1 MINHREANE
10 EDRKQLTE
18 WIAAGPDS
26 HKVVTEF
33 WINQRDENGVLK
45 APGVK
50 TVAIEDESGKI
61 FHLRIENVMRV
72 YVQFPP
78 DGEIDPER
86 MKSALV
92 GSFKTIAGN
101 AIRLGY
107 KEMVFD
113 SVSKPLIRFFRKL
126 GFKKLD
132 DTFGVRL

>member
-10 EDRKQLTE
+10 DDRKQLAE
-18 WIAAGPDS
+18 WIAVSPES
-26 HKVVTEF
+26 HQVSTDF
-33 WINQRDENGVLK
+33 WINKEVDPTKKSN
-45 APGVK
+45 VK
-50 TVAIEDESGKI
+50 TLAIEDENGKV

-78 DGEIDPER
+78 EGSIDPER
-86 MKSALV
+86 MKAALT

-101 AIRLGY
+101 GIRLGY

-113 SVSKPLIRFFRKL
+113 SVSKPLIRFFRKF